1 MKNQLKLEQT
11 PSMFLKKSNTKISF
25 ISFMDQDWKQL
36 FFPISSWGNFHTA
49 EDINKLEDKNEVE
62 LERFINEEVYLP
74 MSEDLKIRSI
84 YSPLLVT
91 NDEDKIPIY
100 KMILERRNLK
110 EF

>member
-1 MKNQLKLEQT
+1 MENQVKLEQT

-36 FFPISSWGNFHTA
+36 FFPISSWGSFHTA
-49 EDINKLEDKNEVE
+49 EDIKKLEDKNEVE

-100 KMILERRNLK
+100 KMILDFDKKR
-110 EF
+110 